1 DLTTCRRAHCQRRR
15 SHAEKSKLY
24 HAIGGG
30 SWAARNVRLEG
41 VHRCRRAD
49 RVWAALPR
57 PLSSCRHLRRQ
68 NSSRRQSLPSSGR
81 ATDEIRADPQPQGRK
96 GNRAPGADDIDG
108 SRRRGDRM
116 MKRREFITFLGGAA
130 AWPLAA
136 GAQKRLPVIGFLN
149 GASPGPYARF
159 LLGFHQGLKET
170 GYTAGE
176 NVAVEY
182 RWAENRYDRLPALA
196 ADLVDRHVTVIAAA
210 GSTPAALAPKAAQ
223 TTIPIVFLVGG
234 DPVAVGLVPS
244 LARPGGN
251 LTGVTNL
258 TAEVGPKRLEM
269 LHAVVPTATIALLV
283 NPKSPELSEPQ
294 SQELQVAARKLGL
307 QLHVLNASTEPE
319 IDTAFAT
326 LVQLRA
332 GGLVI
337 GADALFSSRVEQ
349 LAALALRHRIP
360 AIYQF
365 PEFTAAGGLM
375 SYGNNLSDMLRLSGL
390 YTGRILKGEKP
401 ADLPVQQATKVELII
416 NLKTAKALGLT
427 MPTAL
432 LVRADEVIE

>member
-1 DLTTCRRAHCQRRR
+1 MKTRRD
-15 SHAEKSKLY
+15 
-24 HAIGGG
+24 
-30 SWAARNVRLEG
+30 VM
-41 VHRCRRAD
+41 
-49 RVWAALPR
+49 
-57 PLSSCRHLRRQ
+57 
-68 NSSRRQSLPSSGR
+68 SLL
-81 ATDEIRADPQPQGRK
+81 A
-96 GNRAPGADDIDG
+96 
-108 SRRRGDRM
+108 
-116 MKRREFITFLGGAA
+116 GGAA

-136 GAQKRLPVIGFLN
+136 RAQQRLPVIGFLN

-210 GSTPAALAPKAAQ
+210 GSTPAALAAKAAT

-360 AIYQF
+360 AVYQF